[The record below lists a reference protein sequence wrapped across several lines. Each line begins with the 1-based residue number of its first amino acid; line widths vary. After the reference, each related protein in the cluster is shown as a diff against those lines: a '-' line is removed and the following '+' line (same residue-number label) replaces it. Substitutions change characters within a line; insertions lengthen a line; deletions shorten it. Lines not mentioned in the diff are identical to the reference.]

1 MTVENVVH
9 ESKWGFH
16 SVSKEAYS
24 KLRFL
29 NAIYDKSLHLAA
41 AWERWNN
48 KLPQN
53 RIQKRAIRD
62 DKGWKI
68 GSEIVLDLNGNPI
81 SLIEPKLC
89 PLFHNFAKSKWSD
102 EFYVQDNGFGEMIL
116 RRIMAEAASRNQ
128 PVTIHVER
136 FNRAL
141 GLYQRLGFQMLDDSH
156 PVYLLME
163 WRPIFT

>member
-1 MTVENVVH
+1 MIVENVVH

-48 KLPQN
+48 KLPKN

-68 GSEIVLDLNGNPI
+68 NSEIVLDLNGNPI

-102 EFYVQDNGFGEMIL
+102 ELYVQDNGFGGMIL
-116 RRIMAEAASRNQ
+116 LASRQ
-128 PVTIHVER
+128 AKIPHSKPELAKPLLISDEEIDR
-136 FNRAL
+136 
-141 GLYQRLGFQMLDDSH
+141 LYNIGE
-156 PVYLLME
+156 E
-163 WRPIFT
+163 WSVGK